1 MIDTDAG
8 LVNRKDEVNSID
20 GMEKETED
28 LRKVKDEETLNT
40 KSKFYSIELRA
51 DNYD

>member
-8 LVNRKDEVNSID
+8 LVNRKDEVDLID
-20 GMEKETED
+20 EMEKETED
-28 LRKVKDEETLNT
+28 LREVKDEETLST
-40 KSKFYSIELRA
+40 KSKFCSIELRA